1 MALAQ
6 DVDPNQFTGLTG
18 WVASV
23 IDSLGAV
30 GVALLVALESIIP
43 PIPSEIVLAMAGY
56 LSAEGRFN
64 VVFIVLAATVGSLLG
79 ALVLYWLGAALGE
92 ERLKRWLDHIPLV
105 DLQDLEKA
113 DRWFERHGRWA
124 VLIGRVVPVVRSL
137 VSVPAGANRM
147 PLGEF
152 ILLTTLGSG
161 VWNALIVGAGF
172 TLGSRWEDVDRYSSW
187 FNYAIFAVFGF
198 MIVSWAVKKVRRRRG
213 RAGGGAARGRPAPPA
228 GRVGHQAAP
237 TRDVAPGEQGEL
249 LIRGPQVFAGYWNRP
264 DETAKVMTPDGF
276 FKSGDIGTMDERG
289 YTTIVDRKK
298 DMILVSGFNVYP
310 NELEAVVSMHPKVL
324 EVAAV
329 GVPHENSGEAVKLFV
344 VRKDESLT
352 ERELFDY
359 CARNLTGYKKPKY
372 IEFRAELPKTNV
384 GKILRR
390 ELRDEAAK
398 KVEARGER
406 QPA

>member
-30 GVALLVALESIIP
+30 GVAFLVALESIIP

-198 MIVSWAVKKVRRRRG
+198 MIVSWAVKKVRRRR
-213 RAGGGAARGRPAPPA
+213 ARQSVTA
-228 GRVGHQAAP
+228 GR
-237 TRDVAPGEQGEL
+237 
-249 LIRGPQVFAGYWNRP
+249 
-264 DETAKVMTPDGF
+264 
-276 FKSGDIGTMDERG
+276 
-289 YTTIVDRKK
+289 
-298 DMILVSGFNVYP
+298 
-310 NELEAVVSMHPKVL
+310 
-324 EVAAV
+324 
-329 GVPHENSGEAVKLFV
+329 
-344 VRKDESLT
+344 
-352 ERELFDY
+352 
-359 CARNLTGYKKPKY
+359 
-372 IEFRAELPKTNV
+372 
-384 GKILRR
+384 
-390 ELRDEAAK
+390 
-398 KVEARGER
+398 
-406 QPA
+406 